1 MRSSLRR
8 RTRGPSSV
16 ALAVAFAAIA
26 SVAFERTAS
35 ANPTS
40 RLVYVR
46 ASGAESCPDEPEM
59 RRAVATRLGYDP
71 FRPIASTTLTAEIR
85 REKGVFRGRV
95 RLVDEAGVERG
106 ARDLESRA
114 DDCRDLTTAMAL
126 SMSIAI
132 DPLSVTRPDRP
143 VGSVSAPPSPP
154 SADEPPPID
163 DSSRTE
169 PVAAPAIPAI
179 PATPPTA
186 DRPSPSPPARGD
198 ADDPPRFALGAGA
211 HAAFGIAPAAAIGF
225 RISAEI
231 ATRRYAIAL
240 EGRFDLP
247 ASSDT
252 AEGGRIRTSLAG
264 GAIVPCVRL
273 SLARVCGVVLVA
285 RVSAEAVEVTTPRSD
300 GFLFL
305 GAGARL
311 VSDLALPQD
320 FSLRIGGD
328 VLAHPVPFDLTVN
341 GRSVHRSSAV
351 SALAGVAL
359 AHNF

>member
-1 MRSSLRR
+1 MR
-8 RTRGPSSV
+8 
-16 ALAVAFAAIA
+16 A
-26 SVAFERTAS
+26 
-35 ANPTS
+35 
-40 RLVYVR
+40 
-46 ASGAESCPDEPEM
+46 
-59 RRAVATRLGYDP
+59 AVATRLGYDP

-85 REKGVFRGRV
+85 REKGMFRGRV

-143 VGSVSAPPSPP
+143 VGSVSAPPS
-154 SADEPPPID
+154 ADEPPPID
-163 DSSRTE
+163 DAPRTD
-169 PVAAPAIPAI
+169 PVAAPAASPPGPAP
-179 PATPPTA
+179 PAPPVSA
-186 DRPSPSPPARGD
+186 DRPSPSPTARD
-198 ADDPPRFALGAGA
+198 EVDDPPRFVLGAGA
-211 HAAFGIAPAAAIGF
+211 HVAFGIAPAAAIGF
-225 RISAEI
+225 RISTEI
-231 ATRRYAIAL
+231 ATRRYGVAL

-247 ASSDT
+247 AGSDT

-264 GAIVPCVRL
+264 GAIVPCVRIP
-273 SLARVCGVVLVA
+273 LAWACGVVLVA
-285 RVSAEAVEVTTPRSD
+285 RVAAEAVEVTTPRSD

-311 VSDLALPQD
+311 VSSLPLPQD

-328 VLAHPVPFDLTVN
+328 VLAHPVPFELTLN

>member
-1 MRSSLRR
+1 
-8 RTRGPSSV
+8 
-16 ALAVAFAAIA
+16 
-26 SVAFERTAS
+26 
-35 ANPTS
+35 
-40 RLVYVR
+40 
-46 ASGAESCPDEPEM
+46 M

-71 FRPIASTTLTAEIR
+71 FRPIATTTLTAEIR

-143 VGSVSAPPSPP
+143 VGSVSTPPA
-154 SADEPPPID
+154 ADEPSSID
-163 DSSRTE
+163 DAPRPE
-169 PVAAPAIPAI
+169 PVAGPAASPPGPPGPPG
-179 PATPPTA
+179 PATPTTA
-186 DRPSPSPPARGD
+186 DRPSPAPAARD
-198 ADDPPRFALGAGA
+198 EANDPPRFVLGAGA
-211 HAAFGIAPAAAIGF
+211 HVAFGIAPAAAIGF
-225 RISAEI
+225 RISTEI
-231 ATRRYAIAL
+231 ATRRYAVAL

-247 ASSDT
+247 SSSDT

-264 GAIVPCVRL
+264 GAIVPCVRIP
-273 SLARVCGVVLVA
+273 LAWACGVVLVA
-285 RVSAEAVEVTTPRSD
+285 RVAAEAVEVTTPRSD

-311 VSDLALPQD
+311 VTHLPLPQD

-328 VLAHPVPFDLTVN
+328 VLAHPVPFELTVN

>member
-1 MRSSLRR
+1 M
-8 RTRGPSSV
+8 G
-16 ALAVAFAAIA
+16 AFT
-26 SVAFERTAS
+26 VTAS

-46 ASGAESCPDEPEM
+46 APGAESCPDEAEM

-106 ARDLESRA
+106 ARDLQSGA

-143 VGSVSAPPSPP
+143 VGSVTAPPDEPAAVDDASRSEPADAPMPSPP
-154 SADEPPPID
+154 GPP
-163 DSSRTE
+163 SS
-169 PVAAPAIPAI
+169 PS
-179 PATPPTA
+179 A
-186 DRPSPSPPARGD
+186 DRPSPSPDARD
-198 ADDPPRFALGAGA
+198 EARDPPRFVLGAGA
-211 HAAFGIAPAAAIGF
+211 HVAFGIAPAAAVGF
-225 RISAEI
+225 RISTEL
-231 ATRRYAIAL
+231 ATRRYAFAL
-240 EGRFDLP
+240 EGRLDLP

-264 GAIVPCVRL
+264 GAIVPCVRVP
-273 SLARVCGVVLVA
+273 LAWACGVLLVA
-285 RVSAEAVEVTTPRSD
+285 RVAAEAVEVTTPRSD

-311 VSDLALPQD
+311 VSAILLPQD

-328 VLAHPVPFDLTVN
+328 VLAHPVPFELTVN

-351 SALAGVAL
+351 SALAGIAL